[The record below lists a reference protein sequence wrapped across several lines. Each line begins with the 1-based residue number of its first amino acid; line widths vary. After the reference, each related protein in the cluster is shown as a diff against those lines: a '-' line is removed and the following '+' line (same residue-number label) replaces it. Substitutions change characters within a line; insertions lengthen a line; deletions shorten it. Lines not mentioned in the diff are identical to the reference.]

1 MENIKNIRA
10 IKHTYMKTYMTELI
24 RHFLAAVGFLSIIP
38 TGRTTILTPE
48 ELGHFPAFYP
58 AVGLLFGLDMFI
70 LWHLCSLVLPPAPT
84 AVLVVVFLVVV
95 NRGFHLDGLADAAD
109 ALFCHKSRDQKLL
122 IMKDSRQG
130 TFGVLAIVLNILL
143 KVQFVALV
151 APLAPWVLI
160 LWPVWG
166 RLAASV
172 VAVRSLYVGDPSGL
186 GKWMV
191 DNSTNRELLWALGF
205 TILLSAF
212 GGVAAVLVALLAGGL
227 GLVFTW
233 IWEKALGGI
242 TGDLLG
248 ATIELTEIITIIL
261 FFIIIS

>member
-1 MENIKNIRA
+1 
-10 IKHTYMKTYMTELI
+10 MTELI
-24 RHFLAAVGFLSIIP
+24 RNFLATIGFLSIIP
-38 TGRTTILTPE
+38 TGRTSILTPDE
-48 ELGHFPAFYP
+48 FGHLPAFYP
-58 AVGLLFGLDMFI
+58 AVGGLFGLAMFI
-70 LWHLCSLVLPPAPT
+70 LWHLCSLVLPSGPS
-84 AVLVVVFLVVV
+84 AVLVVVFLVVI
-95 NRGFHLDGLADAAD
+95 NRGFHLDGIADAAD

-130 TFGVLAIVLNILL
+130 TFGVLAIVLDILL

-172 VAVRSLYVGDPSGL
+172 VAVRSSYAGGSNGL

-191 DNSTNRELLWALGF
+191 DNSTHRELWWALGF
-205 TILLSAF
+205 TVLASSF
-212 GGVAAVLVALLAGGL
+212 GGEPAILVALLSGGL
-227 GLVFTW
+227 GLIFTW

-248 ATIELTEIITIIL
+248 ATIELVEILTILI